1 MAVSSRPATALTDD
15 LLASVRSANTPF
27 QTRIGKAHD
36 VSVGFTT
43 ALQDFPGQS
52 GSYAAGGMS
61 TFLAGSTALQGP
73 TAPGYSPLALRA
85 GVNNRAIAA
94 GIEDPIAAKQWH
106 LGYLGNMMKI
116 WQDFDGSGV
125 SFGIYDSGID
135 KRLDAWGDR
144 YDASKEVVIDGKTY
158 DGDYTPLSGPHGTAV
173 AGLIAAG
180 RDGDDTIGVAYNA
193 TITGVNIFDPYSGGG
208 RKAGIY
214 VNADDN
220 TAFFDALSH
229 WKDFDVVN
237 NSWGPSTPSH
247 GPNDNRLYQGSFA
260 YGLAQSFKMATDE
273 GRNGL
278 GTLVVNA
285 AGNYGMV
292 LNSTADLYAVDG
304 ALDSASTDRHVIAV
318 AAYRQIDGNAA
329 SYSTR
334 GAHLLISAPS
344 GDYAELGSSGIWTTD
359 LKGKEG
365 YNTEDD
371 PSGKLDYT
379 DSFGGTSAAA
389 PILSGVIGLM
399 LDANAGLGWRDVK
412 NILATSAVMPVDFST
427 GETALTYNG
436 TRYYLNEDRFHL
448 TGDGSAA
455 RINGGGYHFSTD
467 YGYGAV
473 DAFSAVRM
481 AEVWS
486 LFGAAK
492 TSENEKVYTAGGTF
506 NRIIPDAEY
515 SNGGIL
521 TKPMVFNIGV
531 GKDVDIE
538 HLDLRFTYTTQANG
552 YDDFDYS
559 AAFRITIRS
568 PDGTTYQSTL
578 DAIGYAYGE
587 NDTLITEAVGFAGFR
602 GESSG
607 GNWTITFED
616 VTPGLVSIVKDMRLE
631 FSGSELTRNNVYHYT
646 QEFLT
651 MAAIDGQSGRTQLL
665 DNNGGEDWLDMA
677 AITDR
682 VELNLSGGAV
692 YFGNPGWGNNPGTL
706 TLMNGS
712 IENVVTGDGNDYLT
726 GSSRANTMYGMRGN
740 DRILGMGGDD
750 IISGGQ
756 GDDILDG
763 GAGADTFVFNM
774 AEDTGRDSIRNFDA
788 RDRLA
793 FDQKLADADGDG
805 KIDLKVYEQYGDT
818 SVLRLDGRLN
828 GDRITFENIKIKALY
843 LIEEKD
849 GMFIYG
855 MNAPAK
861 AAAPTLDAGMAHAEP
876 AVWTTGFD
884 AVTLHQSS
892 LFIA

>member
-135 KRLDAWGDR
+135 KRLDASGDR

-344 GDYAELGSSGIWTTD
+344 GDYAEL
-359 LKGKEG
+359 
-365 YNTEDD
+365 
-371 PSGKLDYT
+371 
-379 DSFGGTSAAA
+379 AAA
-389 PILSGVIGLM
+389 ASGPPI
-399 LDANAGLGWRDVK
+399 
-412 NILATSAVMPVDFST
+412 
-427 GETALTYNG
+427 
-436 TRYYLNEDRFHL
+436 
-448 TGDGSAA
+448 
-455 RINGGGYHFSTD
+455 
-467 YGYGAV
+467 
-473 DAFSAVRM
+473 
-481 AEVWS
+481 
-486 LFGAAK
+486 
-492 TSENEKVYTAGGTF
+492 
-506 NRIIPDAEY
+506 
-515 SNGGIL
+515 
-521 TKPMVFNIGV
+521 
-531 GKDVDIE
+531 
-538 HLDLRFTYTTQANG
+538 
-552 YDDFDYS
+552 
-559 AAFRITIRS
+559 
-568 PDGTTYQSTL
+568 
-578 DAIGYAYGE
+578 
-587 NDTLITEAVGFAGFR
+587 
-602 GESSG
+602 
-607 GNWTITFED
+607 
-616 VTPGLVSIVKDMRLE
+616 
-631 FSGSELTRNNVYHYT
+631 
-646 QEFLT
+646 
-651 MAAIDGQSGRTQLL
+651 
-665 DNNGGEDWLDMA
+665 
-677 AITDR
+677 
-682 VELNLSGGAV
+682 
-692 YFGNPGWGNNPGTL
+692 
-706 TLMNGS
+706 
-712 IENVVTGDGNDYLT
+712 
-726 GSSRANTMYGMRGN
+726 
-740 DRILGMGGDD
+740 
-750 IISGGQ
+750 
-756 GDDILDG
+756 
-763 GAGADTFVFNM
+763 
-774 AEDTGRDSIRNFDA
+774 
-788 RDRLA
+788 
-793 FDQKLADADGDG
+793 
-805 KIDLKVYEQYGDT
+805 
-818 SVLRLDGRLN
+818 
-828 GDRITFENIKIKALY
+828 
-843 LIEEKD
+843 
-849 GMFIYG
+849 
-855 MNAPAK
+855 
-861 AAAPTLDAGMAHAEP
+861 
-876 AVWTTGFD
+876 
-884 AVTLHQSS
+884 
-892 LFIA
+892 